1 MKTAKQTTRSL
12 PRPGRFSLYICA
24 VMVLCF
30 FNWVAINAQTAEK
43 VNNFNS
49 PMAVALAEVDEPAIQ
64 LQDWMMVFDNGYLAV
79 YEETELKVEPW
90 MLSFSHDYMTGTEES
105 DINFEPWMVNFEP
118 WMVKFEPWMVNFEQ
132 RCLVVEN
139 EDEFPVENWM
149 VSTCAWECATRLLA
163 GK

>member
-1 MKTAKQTTRSL
+1 MKTAKRTTGNF

-30 FNWVAINAQTAEK
+30 FNWVALNAQTVK
-43 VNNFNS
+43 NVNNFMS
-49 PMAVALAEVDEPAIQ
+49 PVAVDLAEVDEPAIQ
-64 LQDWMMVFDNGYLAV
+64 LQDWMMHFDYGFLAV
-79 YEETELKVEPW
+79 NKEIELDVEPW
-90 MLSFSHDYMTGTEES
+90 MLSFSHDYLAGTEES
-105 DINFEPWMVNFEP
+105 EIHLEPWMVS
-118 WMVKFEPWMVNFEQ
+118 FEQ

-149 VSTCAWECATRLLA
+149 VSTCAWECPIRLLA

>member
-30 FNWVAINAQTAEK
+30 FNWVALNAQTVKK

-49 PMAVALAEVDEPAIQ
+49 PLAVALAEVDEPAIQ

-79 YEETELKVEPW
+79 NEETELKVEPW

-105 DINFEPWMVNFEP
+105 DIN
-118 WMVKFEPWMVNFEQ
+118 FEPWMVNFEQ